1 MNPQIRI
8 LLTGLSM
15 GESPRWH
22 NGRLWVCDWG
32 AQQIVAVDQSGGA
45 EVVAEGDFGLPFCI
59 DWLPDGR
66 LLVVAGRRHLYS
78 GANRMVPGRLMRIL
92 VAYPLV
98 PGTRLSLMAGVISMS
113 MAVPVTLH
121 WLLQTAPSAKSRT
134 RLLSPM
140 G

>member
-1 MNPQIRI
+1 MNPLIRI

-66 LLVVAGRRHLYS
+66 LLVASEALARWWSPLGILGPSRGRHR
-78 GANRMVPGRLMRIL
+78 RR
-92 VAYPLV
+92 
-98 PGTRLSLMAGVISMS
+98 
-113 MAVPVTLH
+113 
-121 WLLQTAPSAKSRT
+121 PS
-134 RLLSPM
+134 
-140 G
+140 